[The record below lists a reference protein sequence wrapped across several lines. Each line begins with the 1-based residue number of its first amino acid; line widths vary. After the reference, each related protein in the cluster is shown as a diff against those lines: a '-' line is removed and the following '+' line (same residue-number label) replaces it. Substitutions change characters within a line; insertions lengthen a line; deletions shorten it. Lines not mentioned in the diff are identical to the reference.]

1 MITKRLQFSAFV
13 LFSIVAVIA
22 IFTPNL
28 TSDAAEKSPFK
39 KLLSTNEVLNSK
51 ASKTHKLATAGK
63 LCSLSVSIPTPSAMG
78 DSGTINVT
86 LKDGDKMIAS
96 KPLHVGDPDLYLT
109 FRAINAMLEL
119 TSQHDQA
126 IAPNIQV
133 LVWPDNK
140 TPNVE
145 AEPND
150 TWHDANEFQLGK
162 TMFATADDISYI
174 APLNADTTNFKRGYE
189 QTPEYEDRLPQGGAD
204 WFKFNFTEDAPKLVH
219 FEIDLLERDNIPV
232 DVSVFTIEN
241 NQAKPYEKGA
251 DPVTPPHEVQALPGN
266 KFTTRV
272 LTKGTYYVKVE
283 ARHPAYQLRTYIYD
297 VAPYTD
303 PRKAVRAGMDYI
315 VSAGDSWH
323 ANTPRHGGIVN
334 RVSSNHNETLGCVAC
349 HATHFPLRA
358 ELTAKQNGY
367 AINKRAAVQF
377 LTERFYNTTRPFY
390 GHPEASWTRVIS
402 ASANVLSRM
411 AGLLNLYETEVTGE
425 RHTEYLK
432 GVVNYLKLYYK
443 GRTYL
448 PNDESNGNTPLVSA
462 YEVAMYSWKA
472 FDEYAKQAG
481 DAESIQ
487 YRDQVRKLIEQD
499 RHKNL
504 IDLCYQTMAMTMI
517 DEKAYADKI
526 KRNAERLLSLQRA
539 DGQWSMLFEP
549 DSASVEFQTGHSLYT
564 LALAGYKP
572 DHPQIKRGVDYLL
585 ARQQEWGGWFDPR
598 QSYENFRTPFRETQF
613 AVMALS
619 QLYPE
624 ANKQK
629 GWNAA
634 TPEKL
639 SDDPYIALQQ
649 MSSVWGQSKK
659 LLIEDIFKQA
669 ASLEPL
675 MRQQATVALGR
686 SVRQEEIGYRINGYD
701 DANKMVQLAFSWEM
715 RQLAYKNGEAG
726 LGIGFSLIRPSER
739 MRWAAARTFS
749 QHFAYMSNDAELGG
763 ILIENLSES
772 SPVIRMQAAKSL
784 SQWFYWTKAETLRW
798 KIADEIIARI
808 GTETHPWVRRNLIEA
823 LYSMADE
830 NVRYLYNNWIALLA
844 TPEDREQ
851 AKRGHREHS
860 LQMAKRIAAALENG
874 NALQR
879 EGLLQAITE
888 FHLRAGGYAG
898 GGRYTRIGND
908 VENVQFYD
916 DGAKLIEKALIPL
929 IKGESIESLE
939 SRESI
944 ESGKAT
950 TPQTLKTPQ
959 TPKTLKTQAI
969 LAANTVRDQ
978 TLDAL
983 PLLVLQQLNDGNAE
997 IRNAAQETYRL
1008 LPLTVREQNKQAAI
1022 GILKSLLAS
1031 PYPAAQTAGLERLK
1045 VFSNAEARAEKL
1057 DTAVRD
1063 FVLKAERQVAP
1074 AALLALAEFPHL
1086 SSDGELQARVTSALQ
1101 ASDEGLQRAA
1111 ANLAMNKAEWRAA
1124 PSIKAALDSLLKA
1137 KDAAKRRLVLG
1148 LVTDATSAQTE
1159 LSLPARVAEA
1169 CYDANDQVRAAALSA
1184 ARRAPS
1190 LLKNAAVK
1198 AGLAKLMVDSNA
1210 SLQEQAVAFVQ
1221 GQGDAYLDGAAAI
1234 AKATANVG
1242 KAATTNLDYR
1252 FFVARV
1258 MPLFAAKGRDGNACV
1273 NCHYNHTVLK
1283 LNIPDA
1289 AGQWT
1294 EAQMRENFTSALRV
1308 VDRTIPENSL
1318 ILRKP
1323 IGNAE
1328 VEGTVGAKKIPH
1340 GGGQRWTGTED
1351 PAYRTILEWING
1363 AKLTGK

>member
-1 MITKRLQFSAFV
+1 MNTRRYQ
-13 LFSIVAVIA
+13 LFAVI
-22 IFTPNL
+22 IFLALITTFIAP
-28 TSDAAEKSPFK
+28 SFKASAADPSPFK
-39 KLLSTNEVLNSK
+39 KLLTTN
-51 ASKTHKLATAGK
+51 ASLAPNATQTHKLAAAGK

-78 DSGTINVT
+78 DAGTIQVT
-86 LKDGDKMIAS
+86 LKDGDKVIAS

-109 FRAINAMLEL
+109 FRATNATLEL
-119 TSQHDQA
+119 ISKHDKA
-126 IAPNIQV
+126 IAPSIQV
-133 LVWPDNK
+133 LQWPDNK

-150 TWHDANEFQLGK
+150 TWQDANEFQLGK
-162 TMFATADDISYI
+162 TMFATADDIPYI
-174 APLNADTTNFKRGYE
+174 APLNADTTKYKRGYE
-189 QTPEYEDRLPQGGAD
+189 QTPEYNDRLPEGGAD
-204 WFKFNFTEDAPKLVH
+204 WFKFNFTEDTPKLVH

-283 ARHPAYQLRTYIYD
+283 ARHPAYQLRTYVYD
-297 VAPYTD
+297 LPPYTN
-303 PRKAVRAGMDYI
+303 PVQAEAARKAVRAGMDFI

-334 RVSSNHNETLGCVAC
+334 RVSNNHNETMGCVAC

-411 AGLLNLYETEVTGE
+411 AALLNIYETEVTGE

-448 PNDESNGNTPLVSA
+448 PPDETNGNTPLVSA

-481 DAESIQ
+481 DKESLE
-487 YRDQVRKLIEQD
+487 YRYQVRKLIEQD

-504 IDLCYQTMAMTMI
+504 IDLCYQTQAMTMI
-517 DEKAYADKI
+517 DREGYADKI

-572 DHPQIKRGVDYLL
+572 DHPQIKKAVAYLL

-619 QLYPE
+619 QLYPA

-639 SDDPYIALQQ
+639 SDDPYVALEQMGDVWIKPSKEIVSEIINATKSDELMIRRLAAIAWGRVIDDSINSPYDILQDN
-649 MSSVWGQSKK
+649 SKVVQ
-659 LLIEDIFKQA
+659 LAGAWVLRQA
-669 ASLEPL
+669 ASKTE
-675 MRQQATVALGR
+675 GR
-686 SVRQEEIGYRINGYD
+686 DYWFRFLLSENKLIGDTGRYER
-701 DANKMVQLAFSWEM
+701 
-715 RQLAYKNGEAG
+715 GENH
-726 LGIGFSLIRPSER
+726 PER
-739 MRWAAARTFS
+739 ARWAATRIYA
-749 QHFAYMSNDAELGG
+749 QHFAKLTDNGDVGNA
-763 ILIENLSES
+763 LIGRLRDP
-772 SPVIRMQAAKSL
+772 SPSIRQQAAKSL
-784 SQWFYWTKAETLRW
+784 AQWFYWTKKDDFRW
-798 KIADEIIARI
+798 MIVDATIAYIRY
-808 GTETHPWVRRNLIEA
+808 ETHPWVRRNLIEA
-823 LYSMADE
+823 LYSMSDE

-844 TPEDREQ
+844 TPEDRER
-851 AKRGHREHS
+851 AKQGHRNHS

-916 DGAKLIEKALIPL
+916 DGAKLMEKALVPL
-929 IKGESIESLE
+929 IKSDN
-939 SRESI
+939 
-944 ESGKAT
+944 
-950 TPQTLKTPQ
+950 LKLH
-959 TPKTLKTQAI
+959 KQAI
-969 LAANTVRDQ
+969 VAANTVRDQ
-978 TLDAL
+978 ALDSL
-983 PLLVLQQLNDGNAE
+983 PLLVLEQLNDGNAE
-997 IRNAAQETYRL
+997 VRSAAQETYRL
-1008 LPLTVREQNKQAAI
+1008 LPLTVQSQNKQAAI
-1022 GILKSLLAS
+1022 GILKALLAS

-1045 VFSNAEARAEKL
+1045 VFSNDEARAEKL
-1057 DTAVRD
+1057 DAAVRD
-1063 FVLKAERQVAP
+1063 FALKAERQVAP
-1074 AALLALAEFPHL
+1074 AALLSLAEFPHL
-1086 SSDGELQARVTSALQ
+1086 ASDIELQARVTSALQ
-1101 ASDEGLQRAA
+1101 ATDEGLQRAA

-1124 PSIKAALDSLLKA
+1124 PSIQAALNSLLQN

-1148 LVTDATSAQTE
+1148 LVTDATAAHAD
-1159 LSLPARVAEA
+1159 LSLPKLVAEA
-1169 CYDANDQVRAAALSA
+1169 CSDTNDQVRAAALSA

-1198 AGLAKLMVDSNA
+1198 AGLAKLVVDKNA

-1221 GQGDAYLDGAAAI
+1221 GQGDAYLDGATAI

-1242 KAATTNLDYR
+1242 KAATTNLDYD
-1252 FFVARV
+1252 FFVRRV
-1258 MPLFAAKGRDGNACV
+1258 MPLLAAKGRDGNACV
-1273 NCHYNHTVLK
+1273 DCHYNHTVLK

-1294 EAQMRENFTSALRV
+1294 ETQMRENFTSALRV

-1318 ILRKP
+1318 LLRKP
-1323 IGNAE
+1323 VGNAE
-1328 VEGTVGAKKIPH
+1328 VEGTLGAKKIPH
-1340 GGGQRWTGTED
+1340 GGGQRWTGTD
-1351 PAYRTILEWING
+1351 DAAYRTILEWING
-1363 AKLTGK
+1363 AKLAGR

>member
-1 MITKRLQFSAFV
+1 MITRRIQFLTLFVFSCV
-13 LFSIVAVIA
+13 LFAALIA
-22 IFTPNL
+22 PNL
-28 TSDAAEKSPFK
+28 TSSAAEKSPFK
-39 KLLSTNEVLNSK
+39 KVFTNNETLAPK
-51 ASKTHKLATAGK
+51 AANTHKLATSGK

-78 DSGTINVT
+78 DSGTITVV
-86 LKDGDKMIAS
+86 LRDGDKVITS

-109 FRAINAMLEL
+109 FRATNATLEL

-126 IAPNIQV
+126 IAPSIQV
-133 LVWPDNK
+133 LQWPDTK
-140 TPNVE
+140 APNVE

-150 TWHDANEFQLGK
+150 AWQDANEFQLGK
-162 TMFATADDISYI
+162 TMFATADDVSYI
-174 APLNADTTNFKRGYE
+174 APLNADTKNFKRGYA
-189 QTPEYEDRLPQGGAD
+189 QTPEYDDRLPEGGAD
-204 WFKFNFTEDAPKLVH
+204 WFKFTFTEDTPKLVH

-232 DVSVFTIEN
+232 DVSLFTIEN

-272 LTKGTYYVKVE
+272 LTKGTYYIKVE

-303 PRKAVRAGMDYI
+303 PRKAVRAGMDFI

-334 RVSSNHNETLGCVAC
+334 RVSNNHNETMGCVAC

-390 GHPEASWTRVIS
+390 GYPEASWTRVIS

-425 RHTEYLK
+425 RHTDYLK

-443 GRTYL
+443 GRTQL

-487 YRDQVRKLIEQD
+487 YRDLTRKLIEQD

-517 DEKAYADKI
+517 DRTGYADKI

-549 DSASVEFQTGHSLYT
+549 DSSPVEFQTGHSLYT
-564 LALAGYKP
+564 LALAGYTP
-572 DHPQIKRGVDYLL
+572 DNPQIKRGVDYLL

-639 SDDPYIALQQ
+639 SDDPY
-649 MSSVWGQSKK
+649 
-659 LLIEDIFKQA
+659 
-669 ASLEPL
+669 
-675 MRQQATVALGR
+675 VALEQISNVWEKPTEQLIKSAKDFLQSPEPFIRQRAAALLGR
-686 SVRQEEIGYRINGYD
+686 ICTQETEPVLAQTLRDGS
-701 DANKMVQLAFSWEM
+701 KMVQLSAAWALREVGT
-715 RQLAYKNGEAG
+715 RHRLTYEVVYNNIVATDHQPNDRLLAQPRRDERGRWG
-726 LGIGFSLIRPSER
+726 LFRIF
-739 MRWAAARTFS
+739 A
-749 QHFAYMSNDAELGG
+749 QHFSKLANDSDFHEAVSSSV
-763 ILIENLSES
+763 NSR
-772 SPVIRMQAAKSL
+772 SPVIRLQAAKAMT
-784 SQWFYWTKAETLRW
+784 QWFYWTKDENVRW
-798 KIADEIIARI
+798 KIVDRIIGRL
-808 GTETHPWVRRNLIEA
+808 EYEEHPWARRNVIEA

-844 TPEDREQ
+844 QPEDQ
-851 AKRGHREHS
+851 ARAKQGHRNNS
-860 LQMAKRIAAALENG
+860 LQMASRIARALENG
-874 NALQR
+874 NELQR

-916 DGAKLIEKALIPL
+916 DGAKLIEKALLPL
-929 IKGESIESLE
+929 IASDN
-939 SRESI
+939 
-944 ESGKAT
+944 
-950 TPQTLKTPQ
+950 LKLR
-959 TPKTLKTQAI
+959 KQAI
-969 LAANTVRDQ
+969 VAANTVRDQ
-978 TLDAL
+978 ALDSL

-1008 LPLTVREQNKQAAI
+1008 LPLEVRANNKQAAI
-1022 GILKSLLAS
+1022 GILKALLAS
-1031 PYPAAQTAGLERLK
+1031 QYPAAQTAGLERLK
-1045 VFSNAEARAEKL
+1045 VFSNPEARAEKL
-1057 DTAVRD
+1057 DAAVRD
-1063 FVLKAERQVAP
+1063 FALKAERRVAP
-1074 AALLALAEFPHL
+1074 AALMALSEFPHL
-1086 SSDGELQARVTSALQ
+1086 SSDAELQARVTSALQ

-1111 ANLAMNKAEWRAA
+1111 ANLAMSRAEWRAA
-1124 PSIKAALDSLLKA
+1124 PSIKAALEVLLKT
-1137 KDAAKRRLVLG
+1137 KDATKRRLVLG
-1148 LVTDATSAQTE
+1148 LVTDATSAQTD
-1159 LSLPARVAEA
+1159 LQLPTIVAES

-1184 ARRAPS
+1184 ARRAPL

-1198 AGLAKLMVDSNA
+1198 AGLAKLMVDQNA

-1221 GQGDAYLDGAAAI
+1221 GQGDAYLDGAAAV

-1242 KAATTNLDYR
+1242 KASTTNLDYN
-1252 FFVARV
+1252 FFVQRV
-1258 MPLFAAKGRDGNACV
+1258 MPWLAAKGLDGNACM

-1283 LNIPDA
+1283 LNISDA
-1289 AGQWT
+1289 AGKWT

-1308 VDRTIPENSL
+1308 VNTMVPENSL
-1318 ILRKP
+1318 LVRKP
-1323 IGNAE
+1323 LGNAE
-1328 VEGTVGAKKIPH
+1328 AEGQVGAKKVAH
-1340 GGGQRWTGTED
+1340 GGGQRWTGPED
-1351 PAYRTILEWING
+1351 AAYRTILEWING
-1363 AKLTGK
+1363 AKLTAGK

>member
-1 MITKRLQFSAFV
+1 MQTNRVKLVVLLVLASVALLVGIVPRLRV
-13 LFSIVAVIA
+13 G
-22 IFTPNL
+22 
-28 TSDAAEKSPFK
+28 AADNSPFRK
-39 KLLSTNEVLNSK
+39 VL
-51 ASKTHKLATAGK
+51 ASQESLAPGAGKTQQLATSGK

-78 DSGTINVT
+78 DTGTIQVV
-86 LKDGDKMIAS
+86 LRAGEKLIAR

-109 FRAINAMLEL
+109 FRAPGNAQLEL
-119 TSQHDQA
+119 TSQHDKA
-126 IAPNIQV
+126 VAPVVQV
-133 LVWPDNK
+133 LEWPDNK

-150 TWHDANEFQLGK
+150 TWQDANEIQLGK
-162 TMFATADDISYI
+162 TMFATADDIPYI
-174 APLNADTTNFKRGYE
+174 APLNADLTNYRRGYQ
-189 QTPEYEDRLPQGGAD
+189 QTPEYDDRLPEGGAD
-204 WFKFNFTEDAPKLVH
+204 WFKFSFTEDTPKLVH

-232 DVSVFTIEN
+232 DVSVFTVEN
-241 NQAKPYEKGA
+241 NQSKPYEKGA

-272 LTKGTYYVKVE
+272 LTKGTYYVRVE
-283 ARHPAYQLRTYIYD
+283 ARHPAYQLRTYVYD
-297 VAPYTD
+297 LPPYTNPVQAD
-303 PRKAVRAGMDYI
+303 AARKAVRAGMDFI

-334 RVSSNHNETLGCVAC
+334 RVSNNHNETLGCVAC

-367 AINKRAAVQF
+367 AIQKRAAVQF

-411 AGLLNLYETEVTGE
+411 AALLNLYETEVTGE

-443 GRTYL
+443 GRTVL
-448 PNDESNGNTPLVSA
+448 PNDETNGNTPLVSA

-481 DAESIQ
+481 DQESIQ

-504 IDLCYQTMAMTMI
+504 IDLCYQTMALTMM
-517 DEKAYADKI
+517 DRAAYTDKI

-549 DSASVEFQTGHSLYT
+549 DSAPVEFQTGHSLYT

-572 DHPQIKRGVDYLL
+572 DHPQIQKGVAYLL

-629 GWNAA
+629 GGDAA
-634 TPEKL
+634 MSAKL
-639 SDDPYIALQQ
+639 SDDPYLALEQ
-649 MSSVWGQSKK
+649 MSNFWREANKQTIEQMTMRLTSEEPQIRRNAAMAFGRMVTNLEKPITSLMKK
-659 LLIEDIFKQA
+659 LNDNSKTVQLSA
-669 ASLEPL
+669 AWAFRQIATRRDARFAGVVEFSLFEWTSHQRP
-675 MRQQATVALGR
+675 
-686 SVRQEEIGYRINGYD
+686 GYRP
-701 DANKMVQLAFSWEM
+701 ET
-715 RQLAYKNGEAG
+715 E
-726 LGIGFSLIRPSER
+726 ER
-739 MRWAAARTFS
+739 MRWGAARVLA
-749 QHFAYMSNDAELGG
+749 QHFSEITSVAFPLGDD
-763 ILIENLSES
+763 LITSLKES
-772 SPVIRMQAAKSL
+772 KSPMIRLQAAKSL
-784 SQWFYWTKAETLRW
+784 SQWFYWTKDEALRW
-798 KIADEIIARI
+798 KIADEIITRI

-830 NVRYLYNNWIALLA
+830 NVRYLHNNWIALLA

-860 LQMAKRIAAALENG
+860 LQMAKRLAAALEKG

-916 DGAKLIEKALIPL
+916 DGAKLMEKALVPL
-929 IKGESIESLE
+929 INSDN
-939 SRESI
+939 
-944 ESGKAT
+944 
-950 TPQTLKTPQ
+950 LKLR
-959 TPKTLKTQAI
+959 KRAI
-969 LAANTVRDQ
+969 VAANTVREQ
-978 TLDAL
+978 ALDSL
-983 PLLVLQQLNDGNAE
+983 PLLVLQQLNDSNAE
-997 IRNAAQETYRL
+997 VRSAAQESYRL
-1008 LPLTVREQNKQAAI
+1008 LPLTVREQNKQTAI
-1022 GILKSLLAS
+1022 GILKALLAS

-1057 DTAVRD
+1057 DAAVRD
-1063 FVLKAERQVAP
+1063 FVVKAERGVAP

-1086 SSDGELQARVTSALQ
+1086 ASDAELQARVTAALQ
-1101 ASDEGLQRAA
+1101 SNEEPLQRAA
-1111 ANLAMNKAEWRAA
+1111 ATLTMNKVEWRAA
-1124 PSIKAALDSLLKA
+1124 PSIRSALDALRKTS
-1137 KDAAKRRLVLG
+1137 DSAKRRLVLS
-1148 LVTDATSAQTE
+1148 LVTDATVAQPE
-1159 LSLPARVAEA
+1159 LELAALVAAA
-1169 CYDANDQVRAAALSA
+1169 CSDANDQVRAAALSA

-1190 LLKNAAVK
+1190 LLKLPAVK

-1221 GQGDAYLDGAAAI
+1221 GQGDVYLDGAAAI

-1242 KAATTNLDYR
+1242 KTATTKLDYN

-1258 MPLFAAKGRDGNACV
+1258 MPLLAAKGRDGNACV
-1273 NCHYNHTVLK
+1273 DCHYNHTVLK

-1289 AGQWT
+1289 LGQWT
-1294 EAQMRENFTSALRV
+1294 DAQMRENFTSALRV
-1308 VDRTIPENSL
+1308 VDATIPENSL
-1318 ILRKP
+1318 LLRKP
-1323 IGNAE
+1323 VGNAE
-1328 VEGTVGAKKIPH
+1328 VEGTIGAKKIPH
-1340 GGGQRWTGTED
+1340 GGGQRWTGAD
-1351 PAYRTILEWING
+1351 DSAYRTMLEWING
-1363 AKLTGK
+1363 AKLAGK

>member
-1 MITKRLQFSAFV
+1 MNTKRVKLLVLFVLTSLVIVVLVAPQFS
-13 LFSIVAVIA
+13 SG
-22 IFTPNL
+22 
-28 TSDAAEKSPFK
+28 AAQKSPFK
-39 KLLSTNEVLNSK
+39 KLLASNETLAPKTATMYPLSTS
-51 ASKTHKLATAGK
+51 GK
-63 LCSLSVSIPTPSAMG
+63 LCSLSVSIPTPSEIG
-78 DSGTINVT
+78 DTGTINVV
-86 LKDGDKMIAS
+86 LRDGAKIIAR

-109 FRAINAMLEL
+109 FRATGRAQLEL
-119 TSQHDQA
+119 TSQHDKA
-126 IAPNIQV
+126 IAPVIQV
-133 LVWPDNK
+133 LEWPDNK
-140 TPNVE
+140 MPNVE

-150 TWHDANEFQLGK
+150 TWQDANEFQLGK
-162 TMFATADDISYI
+162 TMFATADDIPYI
-174 APLNADTTNFKRGYE
+174 APLNADTTNYKRGYE
-189 QTPEYEDRLPQGGAD
+189 QTPEYADRLPEGGAD
-204 WFKFNFTEDAPKLVH
+204 WFKFNFTEDTPKLVH

-283 ARHPAYQLRTYIYD
+283 ARHPAYQLRTYVYD
-297 VAPYTD
+297 LPPYSN
-303 PRKAVRAGMDYI
+303 PVQAEAARKAVRAGMDFI

-334 RVSSNHNETLGCVAC
+334 RVSNNHNETMGCVAC

-367 AINKRAAVQF
+367 AIQKRAAVQF

-411 AGLLNLYETEVTGE
+411 AALLNLYETEVTGE

-448 PNDESNGNTPLVSA
+448 PNDETNGNTPLVSA

-481 DAESIQ
+481 DKESLE
-487 YRDQVRKLIEQD
+487 YREQVRKLIEQD

-504 IDLCYQTMAMTMI
+504 IDLCYQTQAMTMM
-517 DEKAYADKI
+517 DANAYADKI

-572 DHPQIKRGVDYLL
+572 DHPQIKKAVAYLL

-639 SDDPYIALQQ
+639 SDDPYVALEQ
-649 MSSVWGQSKK
+649 MSNVWVSANWGMPKNEFIRGMLRSAISEDA
-659 LLIEDIFKQA
+659 LIRQA
-669 ASLEPL
+669 ASAAFGHYADQVSP
-675 MRQQATVALGR
+675 QDAPQ
-686 SVRQEEIGYRINGYD
+686 SPDYD
-701 DANKMVQLAFSWEM
+701 DPLGDENKMVQLAHSW
-715 RQLAYKNGEAG
+715 
-726 LGIGFSLIRPSER
+726 SER
-739 MRWAAARTFS
+739 QYIAKHRIDTTIVRFLDFSSNRDKVNSPKPEREVWGAARIFS
-749 QHFAYMSNDAELGG
+749 QHFSVATRFSH
-763 ILIENLSES
+763 
-772 SPVIRMQAAKSL
+772 SPVIFDFYTHHSPMIRMQAIKSL
-784 SQWFYWTKAETLRW
+784 SQWFYWTKDETLRW
-798 KIADEIIARI
+798 KIVDEIIARI

-823 LYSMADE
+823 LYSMSDE

-844 TPEDREQ
+844 TPEDRER
-851 AKRGHREHS
+851 AKQGHRNHS

-916 DGAKLIEKALIPL
+916 DGAKLMEKALVPL
-929 IKGESIESLE
+929 IKSDN
-939 SRESI
+939 
-944 ESGKAT
+944 
-950 TPQTLKTPQ
+950 LKLR
-959 TPKTLKTQAI
+959 KQAI
-969 LAANTVRDQ
+969 VAANTVRDQ
-978 TLDAL
+978 ALDSL
-983 PLLVLQQLNDGNAE
+983 PLLVLEQLNDSNAE
-997 IRNAAQETYRL
+997 VRSAAQETYRL

-1022 GILKSLLAS
+1022 GILKALLAS

-1057 DTAVRD
+1057 DMAVRD
-1063 FVLKAERQVAP
+1063 FVVKAERGVAP
-1074 AALLALAEFPHL
+1074 AALMALAEFPHL
-1086 SSDGELQARVTSALQ
+1086 ASDTELQARVTAALQ

-1111 ANLAMNKAEWRAA
+1111 ATLAMNKAEWRAA
-1124 PSIKAALDSLLKA
+1124 PSIQVALNSLLQN

-1148 LVTDATSAQTE
+1148 LVTDATTAQTE
-1159 LSLPARVAEA
+1159 LALPKLVAEA

-1184 ARRAPS
+1184 ARRSPS
-1190 LLKNAAVK
+1190 LLKNPTVK
-1198 AGLAKLMVDSNA
+1198 AGLEKLMVDKNA

-1242 KAATTNLDYR
+1242 KASTTNLDYAY
-1252 FFVARV
+1252 FVQRV
-1258 MPLFAAKGRDGNACV
+1258 MPILSAKGRDGNACMD
-1273 NCHYNHTVLK
+1273 CHYNHTVLK
-1283 LNIPDA
+1283 LNLPGA
-1289 AGQWT
+1289 NGQWSD
-1294 EAQMRENFTSALRV
+1294 AQIRDNFTSALRV
-1308 VDRTIPENSL
+1308 VDSTNPENSL
-1318 ILRKP
+1318 LLRKP
-1323 IGNAE
+1323 LGNAD
-1328 VEGTVGAKKIPH
+1328 VEGTIGAKKIPH
-1340 GGGQRWTGTED
+1340 GGGQRWTGVD
-1351 PAYRTILEWING
+1351 DAAYKTILEWING
-1363 AKLTGK
+1363 ARLATK

>member
-1 MITKRLQFSAFV
+1 MNIRRLQFFALV
-13 LFSIVAVIA
+13 LFAVVIA
-22 IFTPNL
+22 VALKPQIV
-28 TSDAAEKSPFK
+28 SSAADQSPFK
-39 KLLSTNEVLNSK
+39 KLLTIN
-51 ASKTHKLATAGK
+51 ASLAPNATQTHKLAIAGK
-63 LCSLSVSIPTPSAMG
+63 LCSLSVSVPTPSAMG
-78 DSGTINVT
+78 DSGTIQVT

-109 FRAINAMLEL
+109 FRATNATLEL

-126 IAPNIQV
+126 IAPSIQV
-133 LVWPDNK
+133 LAWPDK
-140 TPNVE
+140 KMPNVE

-150 TWHDANEFQLGK
+150 SWQDANEFQLGK
-162 TMFATADDISYI
+162 TMFATADDVSYI
-174 APLNADTTNFKRGYE
+174 APLNAGTKGFKRGYA
-189 QTPEYEDRLPQGGAD
+189 QTPEYDDRLPQGGAD
-204 WFKFNFTEDAPKLVH
+204 WFKFNFTEATPKLVH

-232 DVSVFTIEN
+232 DVSVFTIQN

-283 ARHPAYQLRTYIYD
+283 ARHPAYQMRTYIYD
-297 VAPYTD
+297 LPPYSN
-303 PRKAVRAGMDYI
+303 PVQAEAARKAVRAGMDFI

-334 RVSSNHNETLGCVAC
+334 RVSNTHNETMGCVAC

-390 GHPEASWTRVIS
+390 GYPEASWTRVIS

-411 AGLLNLYETEVTGE
+411 AGLLNIYETEVTGE

-472 FDEYAKQAG
+472 FNEYAKQAG

-517 DEKAYADKI
+517 DASGYADKI

-564 LALAGYKP
+564 LALAGYRP
-572 DHPQIKRGVDYLL
+572 DNAQIKRGVDYLL
-585 ARQQEWGGWFDPR
+585 ERQQEWGGWFDPR

-634 TPEKL
+634 TPKKF
-639 SDDPYIALQQ
+639 SDDPYVALEQ
-649 MSSVWGQSKK
+649 MSNVWEQSNAQFLKRAK
-659 LLIEDIFKQA
+659 AYLQSPEPLLRQRA
-669 ASLEPL
+669 AS
-675 MRQQATVALGR
+675 VLGR
-686 SVRQEEIGYRINGYD
+686 LAVPEALLVLGQTFRDGT
-701 DANKMVQLAFSWEM
+701 KMVQLSAAWAQ
-715 RQLAYKNGEAG
+715 RQTATK
-726 LGIGFSLIRPSER
+726 LIVQPSAIFLRKPYLPPDVIEPETER
-739 MRWAAARTFS
+739 SRWGSTRFAA
-749 QHFAYMSNDAELGG
+749 QHIALFTNHSNIDEQEPLY
-763 ILIENLSES
+763 LKDS
-772 SPVIRMQAAKSL
+772 SPVVRMQAAKSL
-784 SQWFYWTKAETLRW
+784 SQIFYWTKSEPFRW
-798 KIADEIIARI
+798 KIIDEIIARI
-808 GTETHPWVRRNLIEA
+808 STETHPWVRRNLIEA

-844 TPEDREQ
+844 TPEDRER
-851 AKRGHREHS
+851 AKLGHRNHS
-860 LQMAKRIAAALENG
+860 LQMAKRIAAALETG

-916 DGAKLIEKALIPL
+916 DGAKLMEKALLPL
-929 IKGESIESLE
+929 IASDN
-939 SRESI
+939 
-944 ESGKAT
+944 
-950 TPQTLKTPQ
+950 LKLR
-959 TPKTLKTQAI
+959 KQAI
-969 LAANTVRDQ
+969 VAANTVRDQ
-978 TLDAL
+978 ALDAL
-983 PLLVLQQLNDGNAE
+983 PLLVLQQLNNSNAE

-1008 LPLTVREQNKQAAI
+1008 LPLAVQANNKQAAI
-1022 GILKSLLAS
+1022 GILKALLAS

-1045 VFSNAEARAEKL
+1045 VFSNQEARAEKL
-1057 DTAVRD
+1057 DAAVRD
-1063 FVLKAERQVAP
+1063 FVLKAERNVAP
-1074 AALLALAEFPHL
+1074 AALLALAEFTHL
-1086 SSDGELQARVTSALQ
+1086 SGDAELQARVTTALQ
-1101 ASDEGLQRAA
+1101 ANDEGLQRAA
-1111 ANLAMNKAEWRAA
+1111 ANLAMSQAEWRAA
-1124 PSIKAALDSLLKA
+1124 LSIQAALTALLQN

-1148 LVTDATSAQTE
+1148 LVTDATVAQTD
-1159 LSLPARVAEA
+1159 LSLPKFVAESY
-1169 CYDANDQVRAAALSA
+1169 YDANDQVRAAALSA

-1190 LLKNAAVK
+1190 LLKNPAVK
-1198 AGLAKLMVDSNA
+1198 AGLAKLMVDKNA

-1242 KAATTNLDYR
+1242 KASTSNLDYN
-1252 FFVARV
+1252 FFVQRV
-1258 MPLFAAKGRDGNACV
+1258 MPILSAKGRDGNACMD
-1273 NCHYNHTVLK
+1273 CHYNHTVLK
-1283 LNIPDA
+1283 LNISDA
-1289 AGQWT
+1289 SGKWT
-1294 EAQMRENFTSALRV
+1294 EAQMRDNFTSALRV
-1308 VDRTIPENSL
+1308 VDPMVPENSL

-1323 IGNAE
+1323 VGNAE
-1328 VEGTVGAKKIPH
+1328 VEGTVGAKKVPH

-1351 PAYRTILEWING
+1351 AAYRTMLEWING
-1363 AKLTGK
+1363 AK

>member
-1 MITKRLQFSAFV
+1 MNTNRIKFF
-13 LFSIVAVIA
+13 IVFGLASLALVVAIA
-22 IFTPNL
+22 PPF
-28 TSDAAEKSPFK
+28 TSDAADKSPFK
-39 KLLSTNEVLNSK
+39 KLLARQKPLAPNTAARYS
-51 ASKTHKLATAGK
+51 LATSGK
-63 LCSLSVSIPTPSAMG
+63 LCSLSVSLPTPSAMG
-78 DSGTINVT
+78 DAGTIQVT
-86 LKDGDKMIAS
+86 LKDGDKVIAR

-109 FRAINAMLEL
+109 FRATGKAQLEL
-119 TSQHDQA
+119 TSQHDKA
-126 IAPNIQV
+126 IAPTIQV
-133 LVWPDNK
+133 LEWPDTK
-140 TPNVE
+140 MPNVE

-150 TWHDANEFQLGK
+150 TWQDANEFLLGK
-162 TMFATADDISYI
+162 TMFATADDIPYI
-174 APLNADTTNFKRGYE
+174 APLNADTKGFRRGYE
-189 QTPEYEDRLPQGGAD
+189 QTPEYEDRLPEGGAD
-204 WFKFNFTEDAPKLVH
+204 WFKFNFTEGTPKLVH

-283 ARHPAYQLRTYIYD
+283 ARHPAYQLRTYVYD

-303 PRKAVRAGMDYI
+303 PRKAVRAGMDFI

-334 RVSSNHNETLGCVAC
+334 RVSNNHNETMGCVAC

-367 AINKRAAVQF
+367 TINKRAAVQF

-411 AGLLNLYETEVTGE
+411 AALLNIYETEVTGE

-481 DAESIQ
+481 DKESIE

-504 IDLCYQTMAMTMI
+504 IDLCYQTQAMTMM
-517 DEKAYADKI
+517 DASGYADKI

-549 DSASVEFQTGHSLYT
+549 DSAPVEFQTGHSLYT
-564 LALAGYKP
+564 LALAGYKA

-639 SDDPYIALQQ
+639 SDDPYVLLEQ
-649 MSSVWGQSKK
+649 MSDIWELPSSQ
-659 LLIEDIFKQA
+659 LL
-669 ASLEPL
+669 ASAKDNLQNPEPL
-675 MRQQATVALGR
+675 LRQRAAAVLGR
-686 SVRQEEIGYRINGYD
+686 VAKAEAEPILAKTLCDGTKLVQLSAAWALREIGTRYSLPYEMVYNGIIASDHQPNDHLLMQPRRDERGWWGLTRIF
-701 DANKMVQLAFSWEM
+701 A
-715 RQLAYKNGEAG
+715 
-726 LGIGFSLIRPSER
+726 
-739 MRWAAARTFS
+739 
-749 QHFAYMSNDAELGG
+749 QHFAKLVNNTDF
-763 ILIENLSES
+763 SEPTS
-772 SPVIRMQAAKSL
+772 AQMANKSPAIRLQAIKSQM
-784 SQWFYWTKAETLRW
+784 QWFYWTRDETVRW
-798 KIADEIIARI
+798 KIVDRVISRLEY
-808 GTETHPWVRRNLIEA
+808 EEHLWVRRNLIEA
-823 LYSMADE
+823 LYSMSDE

-844 TPEDREQ
+844 QPEDRER
-851 AKRGHREHS
+851 AKQGHRNHS

-916 DGAKLIEKALIPL
+916 DGAKLMEKALVPL
-929 IKGESIESLE
+929 IKSDN
-939 SRESI
+939 
-944 ESGKAT
+944 
-950 TPQTLKTPQ
+950 LKLR
-959 TPKTLKTQAI
+959 KQAI
-969 LAANTVRDQ
+969 VAANTVRDQ
-978 TLDAL
+978 ALDSL
-983 PLLVLQQLNDGNAE
+983 PLLVLEQLNDGHAE

-1008 LPLTVREQNKQAAI
+1008 LPLTVRAQNKQAAI
-1022 GILKSLLAS
+1022 GILKALLAS
-1031 PYPAAQTAGLERLK
+1031 SYPAAQTAGLERLK
-1045 VFSNAEARAEKL
+1045 VFSNEEARAEKL
-1057 DTAVRD
+1057 DAAVRD
-1063 FVLKAERQVAP
+1063 FVLKAERSVAP

-1086 SSDGELQARVTSALQ
+1086 ASDAELQARVTAALQ
-1101 ASDEGLQRAA
+1101 SSEEPLQRASA
-1111 ANLAMNKAEWRAA
+1111 TLTMNKAEWRAA
-1124 PSIKAALDSLLKA
+1124 PSIQAALEALRQANDS
-1137 KDAAKRRLVLG
+1137 AKRRLVLS
-1148 LVTDATSAQTE
+1148 LVTDATVAQPALE
-1159 LSLPARVAEA
+1159 LAALVAAA
-1169 CYDANDQVRAAALSA
+1169 CSDANDQVRAAALSA

-1190 LLKNAAVK
+1190 LLKLPAVK
-1198 AGLAKLMVDSNA
+1198 VGLAKLMVDKNA

-1221 GQGDAYLDGAAAI
+1221 GQGDAYLDGAAAV
-1234 AKATANVG
+1234 AKAAANVG
-1242 KAATTNLDYR
+1242 KSSAANLDYS
-1252 FFVARV
+1252 FFVQRV
-1258 MPLFAAKGRDGNACV
+1258 MPLLMTKGRDGNACMD
-1273 NCHYNHTVLK
+1273 CHYNHTILK
-1283 LNIPDA
+1283 LNLPDA
-1289 AGQWT
+1289 TGKLTDTQL
-1294 EAQMRENFTSALRV
+1294 RDNFTSALRV
-1308 VDRTIPENSL
+1308 VDTAIPENSL
-1318 ILRKP
+1318 LLRKP
-1323 IGNAE
+1323 LGNAD
-1328 VEGTVGAKKIPH
+1328 VEGQVGARKVAH

-1351 PAYRTILEWING
+1351 AAYRTMLEWING
-1363 AKLTGK
+1363 AKLAAGK

>member
-1 MITKRLQFSAFV
+1 
-13 LFSIVAVIA
+13 
-22 IFTPNL
+22 
-28 TSDAAEKSPFK
+28 
-39 KLLSTNEVLNSK
+39 
-51 ASKTHKLATAGK
+51 
-63 LCSLSVSIPTPSAMG
+63 MG
-78 DSGTINVT
+78 DAGTIQVT
-86 LKDGDKMIAS
+86 LKDGDKVIAR

-109 FRAINAMLEL
+109 FRATNATLEL
-119 TSQHDQA
+119 ISKHDQA
-126 IAPNIQV
+126 IAPTIQV
-133 LVWPDNK
+133 LQWPDNK

-150 TWHDANEFQLGK
+150 TWQDANEFQLGK
-162 TMFATADDISYI
+162 TMFATADDVSYI
-174 APLNADTTNFKRGYE
+174 APLNADTTNYKRGYE
-189 QTPEYEDRLPQGGAD
+189 QTPEYNDRLPEGGAD
-204 WFKFNFTEDAPKLVH
+204 WFKFNFTADTPKLVH

-272 LTKGTYYVKVE
+272 LTKGTYYVKIA
-283 ARHPAYQLRTYIYD
+283 ARHPAYQLRTYVYD
-297 VAPYTD
+297 LPPYSN
-303 PRKAVRAGMDYI
+303 PVQAEAARKAVRAGMDFI

-334 RVSSNHNETLGCVAC
+334 RVSNNHNETQGCVAC

-367 AINKRAAVQF
+367 AIQKRAAVQF

-411 AGLLNLYETEVTGE
+411 AALLNIYETEVTGE

-443 GRTYL
+443 GRTAL

-481 DAESIQ
+481 DSESIQ

-504 IDLCYQTMAMTMI
+504 IDLCYQTQAMTMI
-517 DEKAYADKI
+517 DAKAYADKI

-549 DSASVEFQTGHSLYT
+549 DSSPVEFQTGHSLYT
-564 LALAGYKP
+564 LALAGYTP

-634 TPEKL
+634 TLEKL
-639 SDDPYIALQQ
+639 SDDPYVALEQV
-649 MSSVWGQSKK
+649 SDVWLQPR
-659 LLIEDIFKQA
+659 A
-669 ASLEPL
+669 AVSDAISQLADSDEPL
-675 MRQQATVALGR
+675 MKRQSMVALGR
-686 SVRQEEIGYRINGYD
+686 YSDGGRSFRTRFVSDSSKI
-701 DANKMVQLAFSWEM
+701 VQLAGAWAF
-715 RQLAYKNGEAG
+715 RQLAIRVDN
-726 LGIGFSLIRPSER
+726 IDSWFSPMLASARREDKQKLPDQER
-739 MRWAAARTFS
+739 TRWTFTRIYS
-749 QHFAYMSNDAELGG
+749 QHFAKLTGQSKMAQTMFWNFDD
-763 ILIENLSES
+763 
-772 SPVIRMQAAKSL
+772 SPTIRMQTAKTFT
-784 SQWFYWTKAETLRW
+784 QWFYWTKDETLRW

-851 AKRGHREHS
+851 AKRGHRNNS
-860 LQMAKRIAAALENG
+860 LQMAKRIAAALESG
-874 NALQR
+874 TPLQR

-916 DGAKLIEKALIPL
+916 DGAKLMEKALLPL
-929 IKGESIESLE
+929 IASDN
-939 SRESI
+939 
-944 ESGKAT
+944 
-950 TPQTLKTPQ
+950 LKLS
-959 TPKTLKTQAI
+959 KQAI
-969 LAANTVRDQ
+969 VAANTVRDQ
-978 TLDAL
+978 ALDSL

-1008 LPLTVREQNKQAAI
+1008 LPLTVQANNKQVAI
-1022 GILKSLLAS
+1022 GILKALLAS

-1045 VFSNAEARAEKL
+1045 VFSNPDARAEKL
-1057 DTAVRD
+1057 DAAVRD
-1063 FVLKAERQVAP
+1063 FALKAERQVAP

-1101 ASDEGLQRAA
+1101 ANDEGLQRAA
-1111 ANLAMNKAEWRAA
+1111 ATLAMNKVEWRAA
-1124 PSIKAALDSLLKA
+1124 PSIQAALDVLLKT

-1148 LVTDATSAQTE
+1148 LVTDATAAQAD
-1159 LSLPARVAEA
+1159 LSLPKLVAEA
-1169 CYDANDQVRAAALSA
+1169 CHDANDQVRAAALSA

-1198 AGLAKLMVDSNA
+1198 AGLAKLMVDKNA

-1242 KAATTNLDYR
+1242 KTATTNLDYN

-1258 MPLFAAKGRDGNACV
+1258 MPLLAAKGRDGNACV
-1273 NCHYNHTVLK
+1273 DCHYNHTVLK
-1283 LNIPDA
+1283 LNIPDTF
-1289 AGQWT
+1289 GKWT

-1308 VDRTIPENSL
+1308 VDATIPENSL
-1318 ILRKP
+1318 LLRKP
-1323 IGNAE
+1323 VGNAE
-1328 VEGTVGAKKIPH
+1328 VEGTIGAKKIPH

-1351 PAYRTILEWING
+1351 AAYRTVLEWING
-1363 AKLTGK
+1363 AKLPTGK

>member
-1 MITKRLQFSAFV
+1 MNTRRTQIFALVVF
-13 LFSIVAVIA
+13 AVIITTA
-22 IFTPNL
+22 IITPKL
-28 TSDAAEKSPFK
+28 TSGAADQSPFK
-39 KLLSTNEVLNSK
+39 KLLTTN
-51 ASKTHKLATAGK
+51 ASLAPNAIQTHHIAAAGK
-63 LCSLSVSIPTPSAMG
+63 LCSLSVSVPTPSAMG
-78 DSGTINVT
+78 DAGTIQVT
-86 LKDGDKMIAS
+86 LKDGDKVIAS

-109 FRAINAMLEL
+109 FRATNATLEL
-119 TSQHDQA
+119 VSKHDKA
-126 IAPNIQV
+126 IAPTIQV
-133 LVWPDNK
+133 LQWPDTK
-140 TPNVE
+140 SPNVE

-150 TWHDANEFQLGK
+150 TWQDANEFHLGK
-162 TMFATADDISYI
+162 TMFATADDIPYI
-174 APLNADTTNFKRGYE
+174 APLNADTTNYRRGYE
-189 QTPEYEDRLPQGGAD
+189 QTPEYNDRLPEGGAD
-204 WFKFNFTEDAPKLVH
+204 WFKFNFTENTPKLIH

-283 ARHPAYQLRTYIYD
+283 ARHPAYQLRTYVYD
-297 VAPYTD
+297 LPPYSN
-303 PRKAVRAGMDYI
+303 PVQAEAARKAVRAGMDFI

-334 RVSSNHNETLGCVAC
+334 RVSNNHNETMGCVAC

-367 AINKRAAVQF
+367 TINKRAAVQF

-411 AGLLNLYETEVTGE
+411 AALLNIYETEVTGE
-425 RHTEYLK
+425 RHTEYLQ

-443 GRTYL
+443 GRTTL
-448 PNDESNGNTPLVSA
+448 PNDETNGNTPLVSA

-481 DAESIQ
+481 DKESLQ

-504 IDLCYQTMAMTMI
+504 IDLCYQTQAMTMI
-517 DEKAYADKI
+517 DASGYADKI

-564 LALAGYKP
+564 LALAGYKA

-639 SDDPYIALQQ
+639 SDDPYVALEQVGNVWKVENRAQ
-649 MSSVWGQSKK
+649 PDALFLPLMTLLAMSEDP
-659 LLIEDIFKQA
+659 LLRRQA
-669 ASLEPL
+669 A
-675 MRQQATVALGR
+675 AALGR
-686 SVRQEEIGYRINGYD
+686 RSGPTDPVILTRRLGDQ
-701 DANKMVQLAFSWEM
+701 NKMVQLATAWAL
-715 RQLAYKNGEAG
+715 RQAATDDTNFTGFVELGLREPTNQPQPPSDLKAEERLQWGANKTLA
-726 LGIGFSLIRPSER
+726 
-739 MRWAAARTFS
+739 
-749 QHFAYMSNDAELGG
+749 QHFASLTEDSRLGAK
-763 ILIENLSES
+763 LLPVLTES
-772 SPVIRMQAAKSL
+772 TSPVVRMQAAKSL
-784 SQWFYWTKAETLRW
+784 SQWFYWTKDETLRW

-823 LYSMADE
+823 LYSMSDE

-851 AKRGHREHS
+851 VKRGHRENS

-874 NALQR
+874 NQLQR

-916 DGAKLIEKALIPL
+916 DGAKLMEKALVPL
-929 IKGESIESLE
+929 IASDN
-939 SRESI
+939 
-944 ESGKAT
+944 
-950 TPQTLKTPQ
+950 LKLR
-959 TPKTLKTQAI
+959 KQAI
-969 LAANTVRDQ
+969 VAANTVREQ
-978 TLDAL
+978 ALDSL

-997 IRNAAQETYRL
+997 VRNAAQETYRL
-1008 LPLTVREQNKQAAI
+1008 LPLTVQANNKQAAI
-1022 GILKSLLAS
+1022 GILKALLAS

-1045 VFSNAEARAEKL
+1045 VFSNDEARAEKL
-1057 DTAVRD
+1057 DAAVRD
-1063 FVLKAERQVAP
+1063 FALKAERQVAP
-1074 AALLALAEFPHL
+1074 AALTALAEFPHL
-1086 SSDGELQARVTSALQ
+1086 ASDAELQTRVTSALQ
-1101 ASDEGLQRAA
+1101 ANDEGLQRAA
-1111 ANLAMNKAEWRAA
+1111 ANLAMNKAEWRTA
-1124 PSIKAALDSLLKA
+1124 PSIQAALNVLLQN

-1148 LVTDATSAQTE
+1148 LVTDATAAQAE
-1159 LSLPARVAEA
+1159 LALPKLVAEA
-1169 CYDANDQVRAAALSA
+1169 CSDANDQVRAAALSA
-1184 ARRAPS
+1184 ARRSPS

-1198 AGLAKLMVDSNA
+1198 AGLAKLMVDKNA

-1221 GQGDAYLDGAAAI
+1221 GQGDAYLDGGAAI

-1242 KAATTNLDYR
+1242 KAATTNLDYS
-1252 FFVARV
+1252 FFVQRV
-1258 MPLFAAKGRDGNACV
+1258 MPLLAAKGRDGNACV
-1273 NCHYNHTVLK
+1273 DCHYNHTVLK

-1289 AGQWT
+1289 KGNWSD
-1294 EAQMRENFTSALRV
+1294 AQMRENFTSAVRV
-1308 VDRTIPENSL
+1308 IDATIPENSL
-1318 ILRKP
+1318 LLRKP
-1323 IGNAE
+1323 VGNAE
-1328 VEGTVGAKKIPH
+1328 VEGTIGAKKIPH

-1351 PAYRTILEWING
+1351 AAYRIILEWING
-1363 AKLTGK
+1363 AKLAAGK

>member
-1 MITKRLQFSAFV
+1 MNTRRYQFIALV
-13 LFSIVAVIA
+13 LFAAIIAVALKPQFVSSTA
-22 IFTPNL
+22 
-28 TSDAAEKSPFK
+28 DQSPFR
-39 KLLSTNEVLNSK
+39 KLLTTN
-51 ASKTHKLATAGK
+51 ASLAPNATQTHKLAIAGK
-63 LCSLSVSIPTPSAMG
+63 LCSLSVSVPTPSTMG
-78 DSGTINVT
+78 DAGTIQVT
-86 LKDGDKMIAS
+86 LKDGDKVIAS

-109 FRAINAMLEL
+109 FRATNATLEL
-119 TSQHDQA
+119 VSQTKDA
-126 IAPNIQV
+126 IAPTIQV
-133 LVWPDNK
+133 LQWPDTK

-150 TWHDANEFQLGK
+150 TWQDANEFQLGK
-162 TMFATADDISYI
+162 TMFATADDIPYI
-174 APLNADTTNFKRGYE
+174 APLNADTTKYKRGYE
-189 QTPEYEDRLPQGGAD
+189 QTPEYEDRLPEGDAD
-204 WFKFNFTEDAPKLVH
+204 WFKFNFTEDTPKLVH

-283 ARHPAYQLRTYIYD
+283 ARHPAYQLRTYVYD
-297 VAPYTD
+297 LPPYSN
-303 PRKAVRAGMDYI
+303 PVQAEAARKAVRAGMDFI

-334 RVSSNHNETLGCVAC
+334 RVSNNHNETMGCVAC

-367 AINKRAAVQF
+367 AIQKRAAVQF

-411 AGLLNLYETEVTGE
+411 AALLNLYETEVTGE

-443 GRTYL
+443 GRTTL

-481 DAESIQ
+481 DKESLA

-504 IDLCYQTMAMTMI
+504 IDLCYQTQAMTMM
-517 DEKAYADKI
+517 DASGYADKI

-564 LALAGYKP
+564 LALAGYKA

-634 TPEKL
+634 TLEKL
-639 SDDPYIALQQ
+639 SDNPYVALEQ
-649 MSSVWGQSKK
+649 MSNVWAGSNERLASEAFRQLGSDEPF
-659 LLIEDIFKQA
+659 IRWQVA
-669 ASLEPL
+669 A
-675 MRQQATVALGR
+675 MLGR
-686 SVRQEEIGYRINGYD
+686 TKYSKDYAPFFKVIGDG
-701 DANKMVQLAFSWEM
+701 NKMVQLAGAWRL
-715 RQLAYKNGEAG
+715 RQLNDFNEVAAAIFKGATFFPAEPFAERRRCGIARIFAQHFSRFTNERTMGKRSLGDSLAG
-726 LGIGFSLIRPSER
+726 LFSDP
-739 MRWAAARTFS
+739 
-749 QHFAYMSNDAELGG
+749 
-763 ILIENLSES
+763 
-772 SPVIRMQAAKSL
+772 SPVIRMQAAKSF
-784 SQWFYWTKAETLRW
+784 SQWFYWTKDETLRW

-823 LYSMADE
+823 LYSMSDE

-851 AKRGHREHS
+851 AKHGHRENS
-860 LQMAKRIAAALENG
+860 LQMAKRIAAALETG

-916 DGAKLIEKALIPL
+916 DGAKRMEKALLPL
-929 IKGESIESLE
+929 LTSDN
-939 SRESI
+939 
-944 ESGKAT
+944 
-950 TPQTLKTPQ
+950 LKLR
-959 TPKTLKTQAI
+959 KQAI
-969 LAANTVRDQ
+969 IAANTVRDQ
-978 TLDAL
+978 ALDSL

-1008 LPLTVREQNKQAAI
+1008 LPLTVREQNKQTAI
-1022 GILKSLLAS
+1022 GILKALLAS
-1031 PYPAAQTAGLERLK
+1031 SYPAAQTAGLERLK

-1057 DTAVRD
+1057 DAAVRD
-1063 FVLKAERQVAP
+1063 FALKAERQVAP
-1074 AALLALAEFPHL
+1074 AALMALAEFPHL
-1086 SSDGELQARVTSALQ
+1086 ASDGELQTRVTTALQ
-1101 ASDEGLQRAA
+1101 TNDEGLQRAA
-1111 ANLAMNKAEWRAA
+1111 VTLAMNKAEWRAA
-1124 PSIKAALDSLLKA
+1124 PSIQAALDVLLKA
-1137 KDAAKRRLVLG
+1137 KEAAKRRLVLG
-1148 LVTDATSAQTE
+1148 LVTDATAAQAE
-1159 LSLPARVAEA
+1159 LSLPKLVAES
-1169 CYDANDQVRAAALSA
+1169 CYDTNDQVRAAALSA

-1198 AGLAKLMVDSNA
+1198 AGLAKLMVDKNA

-1242 KAATTNLDYR
+1242 KAATTNLDYD
-1252 FFVARV
+1252 FFVRRV
-1258 MPLFAAKGRDGNACV
+1258 MPLLAAKGRDGNACMD
-1273 NCHYNHTVLK
+1273 CHYNHTVLK
-1283 LNIPDA
+1283 LNTPDA
-1289 AGQWT
+1289 AGNWT
-1294 EAQMRENFTSALRV
+1294 DAQMRENFTSALRV

-1318 ILRKP
+1318 LLRKP
-1323 IGNAE
+1323 VGNAE

-1351 PAYRTILEWING
+1351 AAYRTILEWING
-1363 AKLTGK
+1363 AQLTGK